1 MAQPKLVL
9 RTYIQN
15 RHEVVP
21 QARHQFSSGNGLHGV
36 TTTEVGPHHLLD
48 LGHVALADGSKSTEQ
63 PDCLVLAR
71 EAVEDTFAFPA
82 RLHKRRSS
90 QDLQMPRR
98 IGEGQTGP
106 RGQFVDASL
115 PLGEMLQQFQ
125 PMRMAHRARDLGEAR
140 EDCLLG
146 SHLDIHFSI
155 IQTFTVLI
163 ECYVRF
169 KRLRIHH
176 APSPLF
182 VRLAKKVRSKEIAAV
197 GADDRQAHWD
207 STYVAKSE
215 REVSWFQES
224 AQPSLDLIETVCT
237 PSSSVIDIG
246 GGAAHLVDGLLERA
260 FRDVSVLDISS
271 SALTA
276 AQRRM
281 GRDAERVQWI
291 VADVVTWAPPRTYDV
306 WHDRAAFHF
315 LVAEPDRAAYLL
327 RLAQAL
333 RPGGHAIIAT
343 FGPDGPDSC
352 SGLPVMRYD
361 AESLGF
367 LLGPS
372 FRLVNTLRHAHVT
385 PEGRTQAFQFSTLRR
400 LPGAAA

>member
-1 MAQPKLVL
+1 M
-9 RTYIQN
+9 
-15 RHEVVP
+15 
-21 QARHQFSSGNGLHGV
+21 
-36 TTTEVGPHHLLD
+36 
-48 LGHVALADGSKSTEQ
+48 
-63 PDCLVLAR
+63 
-71 EAVEDTFAFPA
+71 
-82 RLHKRRSS
+82 
-90 QDLQMPRR
+90 
-98 IGEGQTGP
+98 
-106 RGQFVDASL
+106 
-115 PLGEMLQQFQ
+115 
-125 PMRMAHRARDLGEAR
+125 
-140 EDCLLG
+140 
-146 SHLDIHFSI
+146 
-155 IQTFTVLI
+155 
-163 ECYVRF
+163 
-169 KRLRIHH
+169 
-176 APSPLF
+176 
-182 VRLAKKVRSKEIAAV
+182 